1 MLDRNSG
8 AFVGAVG
15 FPRSALAPNT
25 RTILLPRY
33 WHRGLMS
40 EASQAAFEWVCST
53 GCAELEA
60 FIEPANSNSIAFAE
74 RNGFRSTEQVVDL
87 AVRYVKPRAHVG

>member
-1 MLDRNSG
+1 M
-8 AFVGAVG
+8 GAVG
-15 FPRSALAPNT
+15 FNSLGACAEYASH
-25 RTILLPRY
+25 LLPRY

-40 EASQAAFEWVCST
+40 EALQAAFEWVRST

-87 AVRYVKPRAHVG
+87 AVRYVKPLAHDG